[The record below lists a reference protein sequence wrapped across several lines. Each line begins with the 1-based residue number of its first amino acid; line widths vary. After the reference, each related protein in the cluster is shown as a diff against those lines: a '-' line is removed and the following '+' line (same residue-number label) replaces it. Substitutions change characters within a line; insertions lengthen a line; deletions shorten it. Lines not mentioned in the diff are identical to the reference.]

1 MSEIKSKLVII
12 DDGMV
17 INILNDPKVSGQIQ
31 AVKIAVDNAR
41 AKVGNVRK
49 GGCRPCQ
56 AKARNIAVNL
66 MSVKKAIA
74 QLSDADK
81 TKLKNIMNTEQ
92 ARIVYTNDSGKIIQ
106 LTF

>member
-1 MSEIKSKLVII
+1 MSEIKSKLVVI

-17 INILNDPKVSGQIQ
+17 INILNDPKVSSQIQ
-31 AVKIAVDNAR
+31 AVKIAVDNAKAR
-41 AKVGNVRK
+41 VGSIRK

-74 QLSDADK
+74 QLSEADK
-81 TKLKNIMNTEQ
+81 EKLKNIMNAEQ

>member
-17 INILNDPKVSGQIQ
+17 INILNDPKVSSQIQ

-41 AKVGNVRK
+41 ARVGNARK

-81 TKLKNIMNTEQ
+81 AKLKNIMNAEQ